1 MALPKKKF
9 REAVL
14 QILFCNQFS
23 SAFEEQALIPF
34 MMREF
39 QVTKRR
45 VREVLAFASNV
56 LEKAG
61 ECDALIARF
70 SHEFSLE
77 RIPWV
82 ERSVLRLALF
92 ELLFQPEI
100 PPKVAFSE
108 AIRLARK
115 FATRESARFINA
127 LLDAVYKDSCAE
139 KPSLSAG

>member
-77 RIPWV
+77 RIPWWN
-82 ERSVLRLALF
+82 
-92 ELLFQPEI
+92 
-100 PPKVAFSE
+100 
-108 AIRLARK
+108 
-115 FATRESARFINA
+115 ARFCA
-127 LLDAVYKDSCAE
+127 LLSSSSFFSPRFLRK
-139 KPSLSAG
+139 